1 MRFSTESP
9 GEEID
14 QSTHFCR
21 QESTARVDGIY
32 CVSPSIKSREQ
43 VNQLFAFQRFVN
55 EIVRLANDAEPF
67 YRRIH

>member
-1 MRFSTESP
+1 
-9 GEEID
+9 
-14 QSTHFCR
+14 
-21 QESTARVDGIY
+21 
-32 CVSPSIKSREQ
+32 